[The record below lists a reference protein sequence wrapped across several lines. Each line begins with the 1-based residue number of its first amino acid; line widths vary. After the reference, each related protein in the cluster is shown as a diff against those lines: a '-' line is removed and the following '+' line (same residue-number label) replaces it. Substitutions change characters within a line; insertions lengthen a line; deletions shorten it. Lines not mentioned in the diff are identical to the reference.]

1 MFKRMKEMHENGEQG
16 NQFSILS
23 YSHDDTFHSPYRKDG
38 GLFLFTATTLLHYRA
53 MRCHHWNRSM
63 VVSFRYTPFF
73 SFFHSD
79 FHTIFFSFFNDLGIF
94 EMNHKINGNQIKYQI
109 LFILLKIHK

>member
-1 MFKRMKEMHENGEQG
+1 MFERMEEMHENGEQG

-53 MRCHHWNRSM
+53 MRYHHWNRWWFHFDTLLS
-63 VVSFRYTPFF
+63 SFFIPIFIQFF
-73 SFFHSD
+73 SL
-79 FHTIFFSFFNDLGIF
+79 FNDLGIF